1 METTNF
7 SELTNEAL
15 LEEKKRLKKS
25 KIMHAAIIGSLAG
38 ILIFGF
44 GAWILSPEKRMGFL
58 IPMFIPVLFIYNI
71 VKNSKKNQGLIK
83 VLIERG
89 LN

>member
-25 KIMHAAIIGSLAG
+25 KIMHGAIIGSLAG

>member
-1 METTNF
+1 MEITNF

-15 LEEKKRLKKS
+15 LEEKKKLKKS
-25 KIMHAAIIGSLAG
+25 KIMHAAIIGFLAG

-58 IPMFIPVLFIYNI
+58 IPMFIPILFIYNI
-71 VKNSKKNQGLIK
+71 VKNSKKNADLEKILKQ
-83 VLIERG
+83 RG